1 MRRRQTKE
9 ETVAKKLAMS
19 VSDVT
24 LDLEEVGRHLATEP
38 TVLANR
44 LDIIIET
51 TRQEKEE
58 LHERHY
64 FD

>member
-24 LDLEEVGRHLATEP
+24 LDLDEIGRHLATEP

-44 LDIIIET
+44 LDIIIEA
-51 TRQEKEE
+51 TRYEKEGIN
-58 LHERHY
+58 ERHY

>member
-1 MRRRQTKE
+1 
-9 ETVAKKLAMS
+9 MS

-24 LDLEEVGRHLATEP
+24 LDLEEIGRHLATEP

-58 LHERHY
+58 LHERNY
-64 FD
+64 FH

>member
-1 MRRRQTKE
+1 MRKRATKE
-9 ETVAKKLAMS
+9 EQVAKRLAMS

-24 LDLEEVGRHLATEP
+24 LDLEEIGRHLATEP

-58 LHERHY
+58 LHERNY
-64 FD
+64 FH

>member
-1 MRRRQTKE
+1 MRRRQTTE

-24 LDLEEVGRHLATEP
+24 LDLEEIGRHLATEP

-58 LHERHY
+58 LHERNY
-64 FD
+64 FH